1 MIFSM
6 IKDLW
11 ERAKITGEPQR
22 FSLEE
27 KKEFV
32 AEFARY
38 SSKAMEEIRE
48 DRLKSENDL
57 IRH

>member
-1 MIFSM
+1 M